1 MNAVDVAIIH
11 LLNEFSQQSW
21 TFDSFVVLISDTPLF
36 KGYLVLA
43 LFWWAWFRKEG
54 ARDYN
59 RETVLLTFW
68 ACFLALSLSRFLQ
81 IGLPHRLRPLHSP
94 QISFIVPY
102 SLSTN
107 FLSEWSSFPSD
118 HAALFF
124 ALATG
129 LCLISPLIGGLAF
142 VHAGLIISLP
152 RVYLG
157 LHFPTD
163 ILAGAAI
170 GVAMVYL
177 LLVYRIP
184 WRMIVIDPIL
194 VWSRKSA
201 ETFYPCFFF
210 LTAEMTHLFEDTRS
224 LAVSLW
230 HIVKPVLSR

>member
-1 MNAVDVAIIH
+1 MNAVDVAVIH
-11 LLNEFSQQSW
+11 FLNEFAQHSW
-21 TFDSFVVLISDTPLF
+21 TFDNFIVLISDTPLF
-36 KGYLVLA
+36 KGYLVFP
-43 LFWWAWFRKEG
+43 LFWWAWFRKKG
-54 ARDYN
+54 NRDHN
-59 RETVLLTFW
+59 REAVILTFG

-81 IGLPHRLRPLHSP
+81 IGLPHRLRPLQSP
-94 QISFIVPY
+94 QMNFIVPY

-107 FLSEWSSFPSD
+107 YLSGWSSFPSD

-142 VHAGLIISLP
+142 VHAVVIISLP

-177 LLVYRIP
+177 LLIYRSP
-184 WRMIVIDPIL
+184 WRMVVVDPIL

-201 ETFYPCFFF
+201 ETFYPCVFL
-210 LTAEMTHLFEDTRS
+210 LTAEMTRLFEDTRS
-224 LAVSLW
+224 LAESLW
-230 HIVKPVLSR
+230 HIVKPVLYR